1 MKKIIIGVFSVFL
14 LFSFISC
21 DFFVTSWGS
30 GMQRDLDAA
39 LKKESTGDLA
49 KLAKD
54 PNYASDP
61 KAAGSLLN
69 ALSDKTPNEIES
81 LRPKEKEDI
90 LALAFTASIPMNAI
104 SEVLKAAQ
112 NGEGGSEEELF
123 NALIDSITDFDTKV
137 IQTILNDEEAQ
148 LSASPDALAG
158 ASLAL
163 VAQVLKR
170 ESENLNFDNLEELFG
185 DESEAID
192 SNTSISNQSK
202 EDLKAVK
209 AVLDLF
215 SEGEGE
221 GGREEKLTLF
231 GMSLEVLFGGN

>member
-1 MKKIIIGVFSVFL
+1 MKKILIGVFSVFL

-21 DFFVTSWGS
+21 DFFVTSLGS
-30 GMQRDLDAA
+30 GMQRDLNAA
-39 LKKESTGDLA
+39 LKKESAGDLA

-148 LSASPDALAG
+148 LSASLDALAG

-170 ESENLNFDNLEELFG
+170 ENLNFADLEGLFDENG
-185 DESEAID
+185 DID
-192 SNTSISNQSK
+192 SQKITDQSK
-202 EDLKAVK
+202 TDLEAVK
-209 AVLDLF
+209 AIYDLF
-215 SEGEGE
+215 ESEDGKRSDEN
-221 GGREEKLTLF
+221 LTLF
-231 GMSLEVLFGGN
+231 GQSLNFGGDE

>member
-1 MKKIIIGVFSVFL
+1 MKKILIGVFSVFL

-21 DFFVTSWGS
+21 DFFVTSLGS
-30 GMQRDLDAA
+30 GMQRDLNAA
-39 LKKESTGDLA
+39 LKKESAGDLA

-148 LSASPDALAG
+148 ESASAESLIS
-158 ASLAL
+158 ASVAL
-163 VAQVLKR
+163 VAQVMKR
-170 ESENLNFDNLEELFG
+170 EGENLDFDNLGNLFG
-185 DESEAID
+185 GSSNINDEK
-192 SNTSISNQSK
+192 ISDKSK
-202 EDLKAVK
+202 ADIEAVK
-209 AVLDLF
+209 AIYDLF
-215 SEGEGE
+215 DE
-221 GGREEKLTLF
+221 GGKRRDEELTLF
-231 GMSLEVLFGGN
+231 GLSLEDLFGGN

>member
-30 GMQRDLDAA
+30 GMQRDLSTA

-123 NALIDSITDFDTKV
+123 NALIDSITDFDT
-137 IQTILNDEEAQ
+137 T
-148 LSASPDALAG
+148 
-158 ASLAL
+158 
-163 VAQVLKR
+163 VL
-170 ESENLNFDNLEELFG
+170 
-185 DESEAID
+185 
-192 SNTSISNQSK
+192 
-202 EDLKAVK
+202 
-209 AVLDLF
+209 
-215 SEGEGE
+215 
-221 GGREEKLTLF
+221 
-231 GMSLEVLFGGN
+231 

>member
-1 MKKIIIGVFSVFL
+1 MKKILIGVFSVFL

-21 DFFVTSWGS
+21 DFFVTSLGS
-30 GMQRDLDAA
+30 GMQRDLNAA
-39 LKKESTGDLA
+39 LKKESAGDLA

-148 LSASPDALAG
+148 ESASAESLIS
-158 ASLAL
+158 ASVAL
-163 VAQVLKR
+163 VAQVMKR
-170 ESENLNFDNLEELFG
+170 EGENLDFDNLGNLFG
-185 DESEAID
+185 GSSNINDEK
-192 SNTSISNQSK
+192 ISDKSK
-202 EDLKAVK
+202 ADIEAVK
-209 AVLDLF
+209 AIYDLF
-215 SEGEGE
+215 DE
-221 GGREEKLTLF
+221 GGKRRDEELTLF
-231 GMSLEVLFGGN
+231 GLRLEDLFGGN

>member
-30 GMQRDLDAA
+30 GMQRDLDSA
-39 LKKESTGDLA
+39 LKKESAGDLA

-54 PNYASDP
+54 PQFQDP
-61 KAAGSLLN
+61 SSGVAVLN
-69 ALSDKTPNEIES
+69 ALSGKLEADIQALSVSEQES
-81 LRPKEKEDI
+81 IMD
-90 LALAFTASIPMNAI
+90 LALAVSIPTSVVTELADIAQDPDNA
-104 SEVLKAAQ
+104 EPK
-112 NGEGGSEEELF
+112 ELF
-123 NALIDSITDFDTKV
+123 NTILGGINSFDTTV
-137 IQTILNDEEAQ
+137 LQAILSDKDAQ

-231 GMSLEVLFGGN
+231 GMSLEDLFGGN

>member
-21 DFFVTSWGS
+21 DFFVTSLGS
-30 GMQRDLDAA
+30 GMQRDLNAA
-39 LKKESTGDLA
+39 LKKESAGDLA

-148 LSASPDALAG
+148 ESASAESLIS
-158 ASLAL
+158 ASVAL
-163 VAQVLKR
+163 VAQVMKR
-170 ESENLNFDNLEELFG
+170 EGENLDFDNLGNLFG
-185 DESEAID
+185 GSSNINDEK
-192 SNTSISNQSK
+192 ISDKSK
-202 EDLKAVK
+202 ADIEAVK
-209 AVLDLF
+209 AIYDLF
-215 SEGEGE
+215 DE
-221 GGREEKLTLF
+221 GGKRRDEELTLF
-231 GMSLEVLFGGN
+231 GLSLEDLFGGN